1 VVPGEGARASD
12 AGEIL
17 KRAKAEV
24 PDIRSRYGITELR
37 PRRTATGDIIFEI
50 PGADAA
56 RKADDLAALLRRHAQ
71 EVAGVRVVRPIR
83 RVDLRISGLEPTVT
97 PHDVARVLSDFAPG
111 CDVEDIRVGTIRV
124 AKGGCHTVWVRAPA
138 VAGVPAAEAG
148 KVRIGWSDAKV
159 VLLKG
164 RPLRCF

>member
-1 VVPGEGARASD
+1 MRTLLRRRLPRTAAVGLTVVPGGGARASD

-17 KRAKAEV
+17 RRAKAEV
-24 PDIRSRYGITELR
+24 PDVRSRYGITELR

-56 RKADDLAALLRRHAQ
+56 RKADDLAALLRKHAQ

-83 RVDLRISGLEPTVT
+83 KVDLRISGLEPIVT
-97 PHDVARVLSDFAPG
+97 PQDVARVLSDFAPG

-124 AKGGCHTVWVRAPA
+124 AKGGVSYRLGSGPCGCGCACCR
-138 VAGVPAAEAG
+138 GG
-148 KVRIGWSDAKV
+148 
-159 VLLKG
+159 
-164 RPLRCF
+164 